1 MRGLGNKGGQV
12 ALIAVGVLAVVGIGL
27 FVVSL
32 FGGQPTIDPVQP
44 TANGSINPAK
54 RLIVVGTTSAP
65 MKNLRVTVDG
75 NDVTARV
82 KGSVDGIAL
91 DMPTLANGPHT
102 MAVSYSTGGAVG
114 GGSASQSWTFTVDRT
129 PPKLAVTRP
138 VADGFNAHTVPVAG
152 TATGN
157 SAIRITWKGDGLA
170 GAQAT
175 GSSGAWATSA
185 TLPEG
190 ASILSVSA
198 TDQAGNT
205 TTKTKRVF
213 VDTKPPAMQLTG
225 TNKLAKLT
233 TTPQP
238 IIYGKVSGEHPSML
252 TYGAS
257 INGVGVAQIKGTD
270 AAASSDSGPA
280 SNSSTG
286 VGLSLSGNR
295 FALAVGR
302 LPEGK
307 NTITIWVRDRG
318 GNTVKKSF
326 TSFVDTQSEFG
337 LSQLTVGAA
346 GQDVKQLQER
356 LAKIHL
362 WKGGLTGN
370 YNEKTAAAVKRYQ
383 KRFRLKQTGSID
395 AATLSKMV
403 GRIDISLNKRRLT
416 LYRDGRA
423 FVTFGVAIGMPGHE
437 TPTGNFHVVD
447 KRKNPTWLPP
457 DSPWAKGLGPIPPG
471 PGNPLGTRWIG
482 TSAPGVGI
490 HGTPADWSI
499 GSAASHGCLRM
510 HIPEVE
516 TLYEDVVVGMPVD
529 IHY

>member
-1 MRGLGNKGGQV
+1 MRGLGNKGGQI

-27 FVVSL
+27 FIFSL
-32 FGGQPTIDPVQP
+32 FGGQPTVDPVQP
-44 TANGSINPAK
+44 TAGGAINPSK

-75 NDVTARV
+75 RDVTAQV
-82 KGSVDGIAL
+82 KGATDGIAL
-91 DMPTLANGPHT
+91 DMPKLANGPHT

-114 GGSASQSWTFTVDRT
+114 GGSASQSWDFTVDRT
-129 PPKLAVTRP
+129 PPKLAVVKP
-138 VADGFNAHTVPVAG
+138 IADGFNAHTVPVAG

-157 SAIRITWKGDGLA
+157 STIRITWKGDGLA

-175 GSSGAWATSA
+175 GSTGAWATSA

-190 ASILSVSA
+190 ASILSVTA

-205 TTKTKRVF
+205 TTKTKHVF
-213 VDTKPPAMQLTG
+213 VDTKPPAMQLAA

-238 IIYGKVSGEHPSML
+238 IIYGKVSGENAALL

-270 AAASSDSGPA
+270 ASSASSSGPA
-280 SNSSTG
+280 SGSSTG

-295 FALAVGR
+295 FALAIGR

-307 NTITIWVRDRG
+307 NTITVWVRDRG

-326 TSFVDTQSEFG
+326 VSFVDTQSQFG
-337 LSQLTVGAA
+337 VSQLTVGAT
-346 GQDVKQLQER
+346 GTDVKQLQER

-362 WKGGLTGN
+362 WKGGASGN

-383 KRFRLKQTGSID
+383 KRFHLKQTGNVD
-395 AATLSKMV
+395 APTLSKMV
-403 GRIDISLNKRRLT
+403 GRIDVSLNQRKLT
-416 LYRDGRA
+416 LYRDGHA
-423 FVTFGVAIGMPGHE
+423 YESFGVAIGMPGHE
-437 TPTGNFHVVD
+437 TPTGNFHVVEMQ
-447 KRKNPTWLPP
+447 KNPTWLPP

-490 HGTPADWSI
+490 HGTPADYSI

-510 HIPEVE
+510 HISDNEK
-516 TLYEDVVVGMPVD
+516 LYEDVVVGMPVD
-529 IHY
+529 IHN